1 MQPVPVSA
9 VVNVVKEFLEASEFF
24 SDLWVVGEVS
34 NYSRSQQGHRYFSLK
49 DSGGVLRTVLFRDT
63 MPGMQLEN
71 GDHVLAHG
79 RVTVYPLRGELQFV
93 CNFVRPEGV
102 GILAARY
109 EELKLRLD
117 EEGLFD
123 PSRKRMLPRF
133 PSRIGL
139 VTSPTGAALQDICN
153 VLARRWPM
161 AELLLSPAQV
171 QGEQAA
177 PDILLA
183 LRRLAKLTDL
193 DLVIVA
199 RGGGAAEDLWAFND
213 ERIARAI
220 YGFPVPVVTGIGH
233 ETDETIADLVAD
245 LRAPTPSAAAER
257 SVPSQDELRR
267 VLNDVQRGAAQAA
280 ITTFDS
286 LWARVTKANDR
297 IEHRLPRVTE
307 LRDTIDQWVAR
318 SLLQVEQQ
326 RRVDAARLQ
335 AIDGRLRAL
344 DPRTTLARGYAIV
357 QDVKTGKVVTSVRMV
372 KSGHRLSV
380 GVSDG
385 AFWTEVS

>member
-1 MQPVPVSA
+1 M
-9 VVNVVKEFLEASEFF
+9 
-24 SDLWVVGEVS
+24 
-34 NYSRSQQGHRYFSLK
+34 
-49 DSGGVLRTVLFRDT
+49 
-63 MPGMQLEN
+63 
-71 GDHVLAHG
+71 
-79 RVTVYPLRGELQFV
+79 
-93 CNFVRPEGV
+93 
-102 GILAARY
+102 
-109 EELKLRLD
+109 
-117 EEGLFD
+117 
-123 PSRKRMLPRF
+123 
-133 PSRIGL
+133 
-139 VTSPTGAALQDICN
+139 
-153 VLARRWPM
+153 
-161 AELLLSPAQV
+161 
-171 QGEQAA
+171 
-177 PDILLA
+177 
-183 LRRLAKLTDL
+183 
-193 DLVIVA
+193 A

-280 ITTFDS
+280 IATFDS

-357 QDVKTGKVVTSVRMV
+357 QDVKTGKVVTSVRTV

>member
-123 PSRKRMLPRF
+123 PFRKRLLPRF
-133 PSRIGL
+133 PARIGL

-357 QDVKTGKVVTSVRMV
+357 QDVKTGKVVTSVRKV

>member
-123 PSRKRMLPRF
+123 PSRKRLLPRF
-133 PSRIGL
+133 PARIGL

-357 QDVKTGKVVTSVRMV
+357 QDVKTGKVVTSVRTV